1 MRLRRK
7 YSGWRLRRNAF
18 SRRGQQRQI
27 QIKFCRLPA
36 RGLWIF
42 EQRQSAVQ
50 SAWLRRVQVP
60 LRRQRLEADSRNDDI
75 QMMKAVIVE
84 KPGDENALKIG
95 EVPEPAIKPDE
106 ILIRV
111 RAAGVNRADLLQR
124 QGFYPP
130 PPGASEIIGMEVAG
144 EVAAVGPAAPGWK
157 IGDRAMALIPGGG
170 YAEKAAAH
178 YGAAL
183 SFEEAAGA
191 PEVFLTVYL
200 NFFMLAAIKRGDT
213 ALIHGGGSGIGT
225 ASIMML
231 KEAGV
236 RVIVTAGTDEKC
248 EQCRKLGADVA
259 INYKSGPFAP
269 AVKAATE
276 GRGVD
281 AILDSIGGAYLAGNI
296 ESLAQGGRLVL
307 IGLMNGTRAELDLA
321 AVLRR
326 HLKIFGSTLRM
337 RPAAEKAAIVT
348 AFLNQFGP
356 ALEAGKL
363 RPPIYK
369 VIPAAE
375 APTAHRMMQASEHFG
390 KIVLKFD

>member
-1 MRLRRK
+1 
-7 YSGWRLRRNAF
+7 
-18 SRRGQQRQI
+18 
-27 QIKFCRLPA
+27 
-36 RGLWIF
+36 
-42 EQRQSAVQ
+42 
-50 SAWLRRVQVP
+50 
-60 LRRQRLEADSRNDDI
+60 
-75 QMMKAVIVE
+75 MKAVVVE
-84 KPGDENALKIG
+84 KPGDENVLKLG

-144 EVAAVGPAAPGWK
+144 EVIAVGASARGWK
-157 IGDRAMALIPGGG
+157 VGDRAMALLPGGG
-170 YAEKAAAH
+170 YAEKAAAY
-178 YGAAL
+178 YGCAMKIPAAL
-183 SFEEAAGA
+183 SYEEAAGI
-191 PEVFLTVYL
+191 PEVFLTVFL
-200 NFFMLAAIKRGDT
+200 NFFMLAGIKRGESG
-213 ALIHGGGSGIGT
+213 LVHGGGSGVGT
-225 ASIMML
+225 ASILLL

-236 RVIVTAGTDEKC
+236 RVIVTAGSDEKC
-248 EQCRKLGADVA
+248 DQCRQLGADVA
-259 INYKSGPFAP
+259 INYKSGPFASS
-269 AVKAATE
+269 VKTATE

-281 AILDSIGGAYLAGNI
+281 AILDSIGGSYLAPNI

-321 AVLRR
+321 SVLRR

-337 RPAAEKAAIVT
+337 RSAAEKAQIVA
-348 AFLNQFGP
+348 AFLERFGA
-356 ALEAGKL
+356 ALDAGKL

-369 VIPAAE
+369 VIPAAD